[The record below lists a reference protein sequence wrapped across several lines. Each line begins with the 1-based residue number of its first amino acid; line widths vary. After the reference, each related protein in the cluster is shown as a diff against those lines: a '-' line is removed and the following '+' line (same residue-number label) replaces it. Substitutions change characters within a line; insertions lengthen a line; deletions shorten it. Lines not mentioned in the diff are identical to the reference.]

1 MNKKYE
7 ELIKRLDNTWNVI
20 SMTDKEAIS
29 YYELITNLDKEQYK
43 DMSIFDIKDYLLEY
57 ATKSLIEQE
66 LINYEE
72 AGKLID
78 YIERKWKNE
87 NNCL

>member
-7 ELIKRLDNTWNVI
+7 ALIKKLDDTWNVI

-29 YYELITNLDKEQYK
+29 YYELITNLSKEQYE

-57 ATKSLIEQE
+57 ATESLVEEE
-66 LINYEE
+66 LIDYQE

-78 YIERKWKNE
+78 YIERKWENE

>member
-7 ELIKRLDNTWNVI
+7 ELIKKLENTWNVI
-20 SMTDKEAIS
+20 SMTDKEAIF
-29 YYELITNLDKEQYK
+29 YYELITNLSKEQYE

-57 ATKSLIEQE
+57 ATESLVEE
-66 LINYEE
+66 KLIDYKE

>member
-7 ELIKRLDNTWNVI
+7 ELIKKLDDTWNVI
-20 SMTDKEAIS
+20 SMTDNEAIS
-29 YYELITNLDKEQYK
+29 YYETLTNLNKEQYEG
-43 DMSIFDIKDYLLEY
+43 MSIFDIKDYLLEY
-57 ATKSLIEQE
+57 ATESLVEE
-66 LINYEE
+66 NLIDYEE

-87 NNCL
+87 NNSL